1 MFDAR
6 ELGILISGS
15 SRGFNVSDLREHTVY
30 AGGYSERSQ
39 VIRWLWDL
47 LQEMD
52 PEERKRSASAA
63 QAPRKPSGSLL
74 RQDMGRFLMFATS
87 CSRPPL
93 LGFKSFDPKF
103 CIHKVPDPLRLPT
116 ATWPNEV

>member
-63 QAPRKPSGSLL
+63 QAFRFSFAPGHGAIPDVRDLLQPSSTLGLQELRPQVLHPQSAGPAAPPDGDLAQRSL
-74 RQDMGRFLMFATS
+74 A
-87 CSRPPL
+87 
-93 LGFKSFDPKF
+93 
-103 CIHKVPDPLRLPT
+103 
-116 ATWPNEV
+116 